1 MSDQVENTASITDG
15 GEAPVVTENQ
25 EPAKAENSEDSAT
38 KVEKSL
44 EEMTSEEL
52 LAYVE
57 KVTQERDSFKRHSRD
72 HEDEVKKLRPLV
84 EKLQNEGKT
93 AEEVIAD
100 KVAAL
105 EAKLN
110 AAEKEAAIF
119 KVVKEKNLP
128 DSALPLLQAT
138 SLENFDS
145 VVETVVAMLADAA
158 KSAPVKPALPINP
171 AQGDNTS
178 GASKQLTGA
187 QLELQNMLKGAI

>member
-1 MSDQVENTASITDG
+1 MSDQVENNASITDG
-15 GEAPVVTENQ
+15 GEAPAVTENQ
-25 EPAKAENSEDSAT
+25 EPAKVKNSEDGAT
-38 KVEKSL
+38 KVEKAL
-44 EEMTSEEL
+44 DEMTPEEL
-52 LAYVE
+52 RAYVE
-57 KVTQERDSFKRHSRD
+57 KVTTERDSFKRHSRD

-158 KSAPVKPALPINP
+158 KATPVKPSLPINP

-178 GASKQLTGA
+178 GASKQLTGPE
-187 QLELQNMLKGAI
+187 LELQELFNRAK